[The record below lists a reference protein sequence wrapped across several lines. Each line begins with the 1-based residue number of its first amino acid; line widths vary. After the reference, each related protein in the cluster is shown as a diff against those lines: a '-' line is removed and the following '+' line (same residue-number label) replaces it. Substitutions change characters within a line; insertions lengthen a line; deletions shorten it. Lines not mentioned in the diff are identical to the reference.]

1 MLSVS
6 SSAGTI
12 TSVDAL
18 ASLVGTQIQTDET
31 GARSFTLQRPT
42 GFAQPLIEVF
52 SVDNSGFFS
61 NNNVVTYNPQGGGR
75 LFDFNSVTPKTQ
87 AGHVDVQPTQT
98 YDQLVG
104 FGWSTAITDSND
116 VGGTTD
122 SDLLRDSH
130 GATTDNTFRVD
141 IANGTYEVTATVDYA
156 TDLRIRNSVGGAT
169 LASGIDAQDGQTS
182 GRTHITFNYTATDGN
197 GIQLQFDSQGI
208 QPRWALNGLAI
219 RDAPNG
225 AGGISLVHMDSTETA
240 TASTYGISG
249 LTAASIYTVTLSAGT
264 IVNFGGAGDAD
275 PAYEGFQITGN
286 TAGTL
291 NIINPSTP
299 GNATLTVEEVSGE
312 ADQSSTVAYTFPG
325 AGTGRRFD
333 LGERAVFGG
342 FTGVGRDG
350 LYTTETGFGFT
361 ESPTNFV
368 KAGNNLRNDGF
379 FVDTHTFRVAT
390 GTGQASVRTYSTF
403 LGLQSGSIQVHLEDG
418 AATTINTAADD
429 ADTETELTATVGAD
443 GILDI
448 AFESGTEFL
457 NERGFVL
464 GIDIVQGA
472 TGNLPAAAAL
482 TATEIGAGADAVTQS
497 EVDAIGETLL
507 WFDLQQQAFPMP
519 I

>member
-1 MLSVS
+1 
-6 SSAGTI
+6 
-12 TSVDAL
+12 
-18 ASLVGTQIQTDET
+18 
-31 GARSFTLQRPT
+31 
-42 GFAQPLIEVF
+42 
-52 SVDNSGFFS
+52 
-61 NNNVVTYNPQGGGR
+61 
-75 LFDFNSVTPKTQ
+75 
-87 AGHVDVQPTQT
+87 
-98 YDQLVG
+98 
-104 FGWSTAITDSND
+104 
-116 VGGTTD
+116 
-122 SDLLRDSH
+122 
-130 GATTDNTFRVD
+130 
-141 IANGTYEVTATVDYA
+141 
-156 TDLRIRNSVGGAT
+156 
-169 LASGIDAQDGQTS
+169 
-182 GRTHITFNYTATDGN
+182 
-197 GIQLQFDSQGI
+197 
-208 QPRWALNGLAI
+208 
-219 RDAPNG
+219 
-225 AGGISLVHMDSTETA
+225 MDSTETA

-275 PAYEGFQITGN
+275 PAYEGFQITGS

-333 LGERAVFGG
+333 FGEGAVFGG

-390 GTGQASVRTYSTF
+390 GTGQASVRIYSTF
-403 LGLQSGSIQVHLEDG
+403 LGLQSGSIQVRLEGG

-464 GIDIVQGA
+464 GIDVVQGA

-497 EVDAIGETLL
+497 EVDAIVDAALVRFAAAGVSDVDLNQLRNVDVRIEDIGGAYLGLAGGNTIVIDDDAAGNGWFVDQSPLDDSEFDVFDSGTQLTATSGPAAGRTDLL
-507 WFDLQQQAFPMP
+507 TTVMHEMGHHLGLNDLDADLAPNNLMTESLGNSTRRTAGDIDSLFSAQG
-519 I
+519 ILDELNEVH